1 MKHVLFTLLLLPVLH
16 SHAQQLTPAP
26 PEAANMSA
34 SRLTRIDSFINSY
47 INQGFVNGAAAMVI
61 RDGKIVYNKAFGYSD
76 MEKKIPEKTDNIF
89 RIASQTKAITSVA
102 AMILY
107 EEGKFQLDDPVS
119 KYIPEFI
126 QPHVIQSYNPAD
138 TTFKTVPAT
147 REITIRDLFTHT
159 SGIGYAQIGGA
170 METAMY
176 AKAGVI
182 AGIGVNNMLLAD
194 KMKALGKLPLLH
206 NPGEKWTYGMGVDV
220 LGYLVEVLSGK
231 SLDQFMRERI
241 FEPLGMKDT
250 WFYLPAGKQ
259 ARLVPLYS
267 EDKQTHQ
274 LRRTSNS
281 IMLNGTELYADYPK
295 FKGTYFS
302 GGGGLSSTTYDYA
315 IFLQMM
321 LNGGTYNGVRILS
334 RNSVRIMT
342 MNQTGKLQIGWE
354 KYNNFGLGFKIT
366 NEEGSAVSLMPAG
379 SFQWGGMFAT
389 TYWAD
394 PKEKIV
400 ALIYTNIWPTS
411 HGAMFD
417 ILKNLVYQA
426 IND

>member
-1 MKHVLFTLLLLPVLH
+1 MKQVLFTLLLLPALC
-16 SHAQQLTPAP
+16 SHAQQLTTAQ

-34 SRLTRIDSFINSY
+34 ARLARIDSLVNSY
-47 INQGFVNGAAAMVI
+47 IRKGYVNGATAMVI
-61 RDGKIVYNKAFGYSD
+61 RNGKIVYNKAFGYSD
-76 MEKKIPEKTDNIF
+76 LEKKIPEKTDNIF

-119 KYIPEFI
+119 KYIPEFANP
-126 QPHVIQSYNPAD
+126 QVIKSFNPQD
-138 TTFKTVPAT
+138 TTFTTAPAT

-159 SGIGYAQIGGA
+159 SGIGYAQIGGS

-182 AGIGVNNMLLAD
+182 AGIGVKDLLLAD
-194 KMKALGKLPLLH
+194 KMKILGKLPLLH

-220 LGYLVEVLSGK
+220 LGYLVEVLSGQ
-231 SLDQFMRERI
+231 SLDQFMHERI
-241 FEPLGMKDT
+241 FRPLGMKDT
-250 WFYLPAGKQ
+250 WFYLPADKQ

-267 EDKQTHQ
+267 EDKKAHQ
-274 LRRTSNS
+274 LYRTPNS
-281 IMLNGTELYADYPK
+281 IMLHGTELYADYPK
-295 FKGTYFS
+295 FKGTYYS

-321 LNGGTYNGVRILS
+321 LNGGSYNGVRILS

-342 MNQTGKLQIGWE
+342 MNQTGDLALGSD

-366 NEEGSAVSLMPAG
+366 SEAGSAISLMPAG
-379 SFQWGGMFAT
+379 AFQWGGMFAT

-400 ALIYTNIWPTS
+400 ALIYTNVWPTT
-411 HGAMFD
+411 HGSMNETF
-417 ILKNLVYQA
+417 KNLVYQA